1 MKTKAYLRAATMEDA
16 QLLFEW
22 ANDEECRK
30 NSFHSKHIEW
40 EEHLAWLEKQLLDAE
55 SKIYIYVDKDRMI
68 GQIRFTPHTDGYM
81 ISYSIA
87 KQHRCQGYGKQ
98 ILMLAETKMS
108 ELGGKSS
115 LYAQVKYSNIAS
127 QHLFEQ
133 LGYDKNE
140 LQNFI
145 EYRKIEKV

>member
-1 MKTKAYLRAATMEDA
+1 
-16 QLLFEW
+16 
-22 ANDEECRK
+22 
-30 NSFHSKHIEW
+30 
-40 EEHLAWLEKQLLDAE
+40 
-55 SKIYIYVDKDRMI
+55 
-68 GQIRFTPHTDGYM
+68 
-81 ISYSIA
+81 
-87 KQHRCQGYGKQ
+87 
-98 ILMLAETKMS
+98 MLAETKMS
-108 ELGGKSS
+108 EFGGKSS